1 VGRIRSLLR
10 RLRRRRPSPP
20 PLEDIV
26 VEAALDLRAGAL
38 RVAVTPQ
45 GLRSPLSVRRR
56 AVYEVTVSDDAGHA
70 WTSRYGFEPPA
81 HSTHAALEAAL
92 DELDRIHRDPERWSE
107 VWMQGLSARETEA
120 MRAGR
125 QPSRDV
131 EAAAWAGPLLD
142 PLRQRRAASGRWV
155 DPSPVP

>member
-1 VGRIRSLLR
+1 MSVGWIR
-10 RLRRRRPSPP
+10 RLWRRRRPVPAP
-20 PLEDIV
+20 VEDIDL
-26 VEAALDLRAGAL
+26 EAALDLRAGAL
-38 RVAVTPQ
+38 RVVVNPQ

-56 AVYEVTVSDDAGHA
+56 AVYEVTVSDDAGHT

-81 HSTHAALEAAL
+81 HSVHAAVEAAL
-92 DELDRIHRDPERWSE
+92 DELDHIHRDPERWSE

-120 MRAGR
+120 MRTGR

-142 PLRQRRAASGRWV
+142 PLRQRRAVSGRWV